1 MTQQGFFS
9 DSEMQDMFGTKL
21 EVERDGPD
29 CLACGMYK
37 KVQSPRMKVTGQGK
51 LKTLIVAQSPG
62 EDEDLN
68 WRKLGYKEPTQ
79 LIGKAGQFKRNALKK
94 HGLDLDRDFWKINA
108 VNCRP
113 VTGSG
118 KRLSNREPTPQEITC
133 CRRMVDDA
141 IKELKPKFIWLLGR
155 EAILSFYQDY
165 FSKNPM
171 ARWRGLCIPDR
182 ESGAWILPMYH
193 PSHLIR
199 DSKNDNLHA
208 IYNHDLDFAVKC
220 LEMPYHHY
228 TNEKEDERIYRIYEF
243 DGVIKLLDKI
253 LEEEPEWLVHDYEGS
268 GLKPYRPGHRV
279 TSISL
284 CYSDSLV
291 GELKAYSFPYQYR
304 DHFTPHEQRQIKSLW
319 RKIMTHPKI
328 GKVAHHKKFEHIWSR
343 KFFGVVTAPW
353 RWCTMM
359 GARVQDNRQMWNSLE
374 FQTYVNF
381 GVLPYGKQI
390 AKYLRGFPF
399 NKIDD
404 ADLRDLLLYGG
415 RDSMYTAMLFQ
426 KQYRHYQ
433 KDSGLCNAYQLFHE
447 GEDEM
452 GDIQWHGI
460 SVSEEYC
467 HDEKKRIEEEESL
480 PLMKKLLQSEEA
492 KAFETKI
499 GREILISSNQDL
511 GILFYEVLGYHGKKN
526 SKEHYSVD
534 KFALEKIKIPFV
546 EDLHKM
552 KKWVDTSSYLDQ
564 WMREVYDGRMHP
576 NFNLIVPA
584 SYRGSSSDP
593 NFQNVPV
600 RDMEAQKS
608 TRQAI
613 RPSKGRKILD
623 WDYDGIE
630 VCTAAYVSGCPG
642 LIKYVTTPGTDMHRD
657 TAMDIWKI
665 PKDQVTKEIRFYA
678 KNIWVFA
685 EFYGSYY
692 VTCARNLWDVVLIHL
707 NLKTQDGTPLRNHL
721 RSQGIK
727 KFSQFESHC
736 ADVERIFWYER
747 FDGYRKWKD
756 KINKLYR
763 KIGFIETGMGF
774 KFSGYMTY
782 NQACNYPI
790 QGPAFHTLLWTLIET
805 GKIAKEEKWETKR
818 IGQIH
823 DSGIEDLVPEEQD
836 HVIKTIKYIGTEKIR
851 EVHPFITVPL
861 SIEFNESEIDGNW
874 FDMKGVK

>member
-1 MTQQGFFS
+1 MTQRGFFS

-37 KVQSPRMKVTGQGK
+37 KVQSPRMKATGQGK

-79 LIGKAGQFKRNALKK
+79 LIGKAGQFKRNALNK
-94 HGLDLDRDFWKINA
+94 HNLDLDRDFWKINA

-113 VTGSG
+113 VKGSG
-118 KRLSNREPTPQEITC
+118 KKLSNREPTPQEITC
-133 CRRMVDDA
+133 CRPMIDDA

-155 EAILSFYQDY
+155 EAILSFYQDH

-199 DSKNDNLHA
+199 DSKNENLHA
-208 IYNHDLDFAVKC
+208 VYKHDLDFAVRMLQK
-220 LEMPYHHY
+220 EPHHF
-228 TNEKEDERIYRIYEF
+228 TNEDDLIYRIYDF
-243 DGVIKLLDKI
+243 DKVVVLLNRIIFSK
-253 LEEEPEWLVHDYEGS
+253 PSWLVHDYEAT

-279 TSISL
+279 TSISF
-284 CYSDSLV
+284 CFPDNQT

-304 DHFTPHEQRQIKSLW
+304 DHFTIQEQRIIKSLW
-319 RKIMTHPKI
+319 RKIMTHPEIAKI
-328 GKVAHHKKFEHIWSR
+328 AHNKKFEHIWTR
-343 KFFGVVTAPW
+343 KMFGVVTSPW

-359 GARVQDNRQMWNSLE
+359 GARVQDNRQLWNSLE
-374 FQTYVNF
+374 FQTYINF
-381 GVLPYGKQI
+381 GVLPYGKLI

-415 RDSMYTAMLFQ
+415 KDSMYTAMLFK
-426 KQYRHYQ
+426 KQYRQ
-433 KDSGLCNAYQLFHE
+433 CTKDRSYSNAYQLFHE
-447 GEDEM
+447 GSLEM
-452 GDIQWHGI
+452 ADIQWNGI
-460 SVSEEYC
+460 TVSEEYC
-467 HDEKKRIEEEESL
+467 HDEKKRIEDKETI
-480 PLMKKLLQSEEA
+480 PLMKKLLLSEEA
-492 KAFETKI
+492 QAFKKQT
-499 GREILISSNQDL
+499 GRDISISSNQDL
-511 GILFYEVLGYHGKKN
+511 GILFYEVLGYTGKKN
-526 SKEHYSVD
+526 TKGHYPVD

-546 EDLHKM
+546 EDLHKI

-564 WMREVYDGRMHP
+564 WMKEVIDGKMHP
-576 NFNLIVPA
+576 FFDLIVPA

-600 RDMEAQKS
+600 RDMEAQRS

-613 RPSKGRKILD
+613 RPSKGRKILE
-623 WDYDGIE
+623 WDYEGIE
-630 VCTAAYVSGCPG
+630 VCTAAYVSGCPA
-642 LIKYVTTPGTDMHRD
+642 LRRYVTQPDSDMHRD
-657 TAMDIWKI
+657 TAADIWKI
-665 PKDQVTKEIRFYA
+665 PPEQVSKEIRFYV
-678 KNIWVFA
+678 KNGWVFPQ
-685 EFYGSYY
+685 FYGSYY
-692 VTCARNLWDVVLIHL
+692 VTCARNLWDIVLISL
-707 NLKTQDGTPLRNHL
+707 NLKTVDGTPLRSHL

-727 KFSQFESHC
+727 KFSQFEDYC

-756 KINKLYR
+756 KINKLYQ
-763 KIGFIETGMGF
+763 KMGFIETGMGF

-782 NQACNYPI
+782 NQVCNYPI
-790 QGPAFHTLLWTLIET
+790 QGPAFHSLLWTLIET

-818 IGQIH
+818 MGQIH
-823 DSGIEDLVPEEQD
+823 DSGLEDLVPEEQD
-836 HVIKTIKYIGTEKIR
+836 HVIKTIKYIGTKKIR

-861 SIEFNESEIDGNW
+861 SIEFKESKIDGNW
-874 FDMKGVK
+874 FDMTGVK